1 MKRLILIL
9 ALAGSACASAPPLAS
24 PVATADFRNTQ
35 VIQGLDQLRDIAINA
50 NAQNPP
56 LLSTATTRKVVQAH
70 EAALKTIH
78 AMASGWQATVLAG
91 CWQPLAPEQTSV
103 VQALPSSQETLSMMP
118 SQSSSTALQISLAP
132 GCVAE
137 LPSSQ
142 SVESVT

>member
-78 AMASGWQATVLAG
+78 AMANGWQATVLAG
-91 CWQPLAPEQTSV
+91 LDGVVVTLTPSEQAILAPYI
-103 VQALPSSQETLSMMP
+103 ALVKTIIQGTL
-118 SQSSSTALQISLAP
+118 
-132 GCVAE
+132 
-137 LPSSQ
+137 
-142 SVESVT
+142 